1 MEWLAPWNTARL
13 DKAEEEYRSQVPV
26 FFRLLVVKNTL
37 MAHFPGPVPLRA
49 LQRSQ
54 QSPSLTFFVDL
65 KG

>member
-26 FFRLLVVKNTL
+26 FFWLLEAKNTL
-37 MAHFPGPVPLRA
+37 IAHFPGPVPLTA

-54 QSPSLTFFVDL
+54 QSPSLRFFLDL